1 MDNELDL
8 KEKEIEKK
16 MEDHKEEEKRRFPP
30 FLILF
35 LLTTIVTL
43 AALGLSFSAIE
54 LLESNETINTIIS
67 TLRGEDDKNK
77 FVIFY
82 SENINTGSGGGSAL
96 KRNRIYLVDQFPTPD
111 SQGKLFKGDFYVF
124 DFTLIVGKK
133 TAGAYY
139 EITAEELMNN
149 NLNPSYVKLYLTKNG
164 REVDFSFKDNKK
176 VKVYTDYIK
185 SNYPGTKGRVI
196 YKDFISEDDAKR
208 GKIEFRLRMW
218 VSEDVMVDDE
228 YYNKRFGVTVNT
240 YASFTVDYDR

>member
-1 MDNELDL
+1 MDNKLEEKEL

-16 MEDHKEEEKRRFPP
+16 MEEHKEEEKRKFPP
-30 FLILF
+30 FILLI

-67 TLRGEDDKNK
+67 TLRGDDDKNK

-82 SENINTGSGGGSAL
+82 SENINTGSGGSSQ
-96 KRNRIYLVDQFPTPD
+96 NRIYLVDQFPTPD
-111 SQGKLFKGDFYVF
+111 SQGKLFQGDFYVF
-124 DFTLIVGKK
+124 DFTLLVGKK

-139 EITAEELMNN
+139 ELTAEELLSN

-164 REVDFSFKDNKK
+164 SEVDFSFRDNKK

-185 SNYPGTKGRVI
+185 SNYPGTEGRVI
-196 YKDFISEDDAKR
+196 YKDFISEEDAKR

-218 VSEDVMVDDE
+218 ISEDVMVDED
-228 YYNKRFGVTVNT
+228 YYNKSFGVTVNT
-240 YASFTVDYDR
+240 YASFNVDYDR